1 MADEGTAPETDAA
14 NDEHLA
20 SDDHRPP
27 GDAATAGET
36 VDPDAGPGGGDGT
49 GARDGTTGPGTAPF
63 LFLLGLVGFL
73 GSIVALLADLA
84 TGFDVLRSLF
94 VNAASATLLIWWAAT
109 DTLSDP
115 ESSVDSKRGAAG
127 TGLALLGAY
136 LVVAAAV
143 VGVTSPLHDRLSL
156 VPWTAGLGIVLAVIG
171 FFALPREA
179 IRSADDG
186 DSYCR
191 L

>member
-1 MADEGTAPETDAA
+1 MADEGTAPETDAT

-20 SDDHRPP
+20 SDGHRPT
-27 GDAATAGET
+27 GDAATSGET
-36 VDPDAGPGGGDGT
+36 VDPDATAAGDDT
-49 GARDGTTGPGTAPF
+49 GARDGTTGPDTAPF

-73 GSIVALLADLA
+73 GSTVAFLADLA
-84 TGFDVLRSLF
+84 TGFDVLRSLS

-143 VGVTSPLHDRLSL
+143 VGVTSPLHDRLPL
-156 VPWTAGLGIVLAVIG
+156 VPWAAGLGIVLAVIG

-179 IRSADDG
+179 IRSADDEESAT
-186 DSYCR
+186 DT
-191 L
+191 